1 MRFTNCKCGST
12 NFEITRNGKME
23 CVECGNWFNQFSA
36 QHHKV
41 MKPNGKHFFW
51 VILTPHFIER
61 FEENFMDK
69 DIEIESLVADSLAI
83 EKAATMKRTQ
93 GTRWNDKHIYWRYF
107 FNPKRKRLE
116 MEFISLTNTNY
127 FTTKYHKD
135 VEFVKVVF

>member
-23 CVECGNWFNQFSA
+23 CVECGNWFNPFSA

-41 MKPNGKHFFW
+41 MKPNGKHYFW
-51 VILTPHFIER
+51 VVLTPHFIER

-93 GTRWNDKHIYWRYF
+93 GTKWNDKHIYWRYF

-127 FTTKYHKD
+127 FTTRFHKD
-135 VEFVKVVF
+135 VEFVKVGF